1 MLPEGSDSLNTYFV
15 ARKTNQRNTDFGER
29 ISFAV

>member
-1 MLPEGSDSLNTYFV
+1 MLPEGSDSFDTYLV

-29 ISFAV
+29 MSFAV